1 VSGEVI
7 TQPELLDYVV
17 FFETEPAWVHPD
29 GWYYGARFIAKR
41 GEDRIVATVAHDEA
55 EFSFA
60 WWQDSQLRLQF
71 DAVMASG
78 WQLERAPQR
87 ELLRLVLDGG
97 RTAVEVQLK
106 PQVCVEWRMAW
117 GWESSVSS

>member
-7 TQPELLDYVV
+7 TQPELLDYMV

-29 GWYYGARFIAKR
+29 GWYYGARFITQR
-41 GEDRIVATVAHDEA
+41 GEDRIVATVAPDEA
-55 EFSFA
+55 ECSFA
-60 WWQDSQLRLQF
+60 WWQGSQLRLQF

-78 WQLERAPQR
+78 WQIERTPQR

-97 RTAVEVQLK
+97 RTALEVQLK